1 MDLNFFKNDV
11 AGQII
16 VQAIGVA
23 AMALTILCYQL
34 RQRKFILLMQYSGNA
49 LWCVHYFLLGATT
62 ALIMNALNVLR
73 GIIYSIDKKWA
84 KSNIWVVIFLII
96 SIVLGIV
103 TFSEWYSVLPII
115 GTAIATVALRI
126 NDENTLR
133 KVYVTSV
140 PPWIVYNVLAL
151 SIPGAI
157 SATFT
162 LVSLVIALIRY
173 NGIKTKNK
181 NE

>member
-1 MDLNFFKNDV
+1 MDLSFFQNELI
-11 AGQII
+11 GQII
-16 VQAIGVA
+16 VQAIGVV

-34 RQRKFILLMQYSGNA
+34 KQRKFILLMQYSGNA

-84 KSNIWVVIFLII
+84 KSKIWIFVFLIL
-96 SIVLGIV
+96 STTLGII

-133 KVYVTSV
+133 KVYITSV
-140 PPWIVYNVLAL
+140 PPWIVYNVLAN

-157 SATFT
+157 SSTFT
-162 LVSLVIALIRY
+162 LVSLVIALIRFD
-173 NGIKTKNK
+173 GLKTKK
-181 NE
+181 K